1 MEQEIDRFCR
11 ANIELLAK
19 IKEYEETINDFELDL
34 CSKKSSIQQNEDNE
48 NIRYLEEYIDKL
60 QLRIVKQTKIY
71 EEEKLNNAE
80 RVSTLQEK
88 ITKLEECEE
97 LGKIYKEKYD
107 EIMDQMQKMNI
118 WKK

>member
-1 MEQEIDRFCR
+1 MEQEINRLCR
-11 ANIELLAK
+11 ASIELLAK
-19 IKEYEETINDFELDL
+19 IKEYEETINDFELNL
-34 CSKKSSIQQNEDNE
+34 CSKKSSIQQNEDNK

-60 QLRIVKQTKIY
+60 QLHIVEQTKIY

-97 LGKIYKEKYD
+97 LGRYIRKSMMKLWIKC
-107 EIMDQMQKMNI
+107 
-118 WKK
+118 KK